1 MTGVE
6 LQFALHPRCE
16 FDTRHMFDAP
26 ARGFDGVRKA
36 LDG

>member
-6 LQFALHPRCE
+6 LAIRVASRRE